1 MEVQNISGADMV
13 SNRISVR
20 TEISNENLKPAE
32 EPVREQVRAPEEN
45 KGKLV
50 DTYA

>member
-1 MEVQNISGADMV
+1 MEVQNISGSDMI
-13 SNRISVR
+13 SNRISAG

-32 EPVREQVRAPEEN
+32 EPVKERTRIPEEN
-45 KGKLV
+45 KGKQI